1 MCDKVMAIRKEVKQ
15 QKSKME
21 QLQDDYEKQAAKAKV
36 RGFFLT
42 FLLSCGQCNDL
53 LNSPPVF
60 CECCFLSH
68 G

>member
-36 RGFFLT
+36 RGFF
-42 FLLSCGQCNDL
+42 FLHSCCRVD
-53 LNSPPVF
+53 SAMIF
-60 CECCFLSH
+60 
-68 G
+68 

>member
-36 RGFFLT
+36 RGFF
-42 FLLSCGQCNDL
+42 SYI
-53 LNSPPVF
+53 PVVVWTVQ
-60 CECCFLSH
+60 
-68 G
+68 